1 MVQSKVT
8 APEERKSAVTLQGKP
23 VTLIGPEIKVGQRA
37 PDFNLLDS
45 QMKEVTLAKSKGK
58 IRLLSVIHS
67 LETPICNEQTGIFE
81 KEAGKHPKV
90 VVYSISMDLP
100 FTQDRY
106 AKEHDVHNSKILSDH
121 REGSFGKSYG
131 LLIKDVRL
139 LARAVFIIDPD
150 DLVRYV
156 EYVKEVGDAPDYKK
170 AIAALKS
177 VVEECFGGD

>member
-1 MVQSKVT
+1 MEPTKGT
-8 APEERKSAVTLQGKP
+8 TLEERKNSVTLQGKP
-23 VTLIGPEIKVGQRA
+23 GTLIGPEIKVGQRA

-45 QMKEVTLAKSKGK
+45 QMNEVTLAKSKGK

-67 LETPICNEQTGIFE
+67 VETPICNEQTGIFE

-100 FTQDRY
+100 FTQQRY
-106 AKEHDVHNSKILSDH
+106 AKEHNVHNSKILSDH
-121 REGSFGKSYG
+121 REGSFVISYG

-156 EYVKEVGDAPDYKK
+156 EYVKEVGDSPNYPK
-170 AIAALKS
+170 AIAALKT
-177 VVEECFGGD
+177 VVQECFGGD